1 MTQNDVKITNAPL
14 REKFWKKYSLHELT
28 HAEWEALCDGCGV
41 CCLVK
46 FLDDD
51 EQQETVEYTSVA
63 CKLLDCST
71 GQCSSYESRIDYVPD
86 CINLTV
92 DMLPNM
98 MWLPNSCAYK
108 RLYKGQ
114 DLPKWHYLNTQDR
127 QKTALAMAQKGVS
140 VAGRCVPEV
149 GLSDE
154 EIEERIIT
162 WVEVG

>member
-1 MTQNDVKITNAPL
+1 MTKNASL
-14 REKFWKKYSLHELT
+14 RENFWQKYSLKELT

-51 EQQETVEYTSVA
+51 DQQEAVEYTSVS
-63 CKLLDCST
+63 CKLLDCGS
-71 GQCSSYESRIDYVPD
+71 GLCSNYHQRQDYVPD
-86 CINLTV
+86 CITLTV